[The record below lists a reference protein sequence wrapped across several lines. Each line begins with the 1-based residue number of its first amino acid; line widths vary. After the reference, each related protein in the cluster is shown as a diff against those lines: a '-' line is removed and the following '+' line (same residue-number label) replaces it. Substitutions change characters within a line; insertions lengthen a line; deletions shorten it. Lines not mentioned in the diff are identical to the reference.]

1 MLNPRS
7 LRPITGALVA
17 AALAISAFDAR
28 AQVDLS
34 ALRRDGYGV
43 SPIDQPKPNM
53 LVTPAT
59 INGVKLKLIIDTG
72 FSGHG
77 IFLDSVHGKKLGLGS
92 STAKSSDGESA
103 TGKKIAT
110 QNRGTGVVMLGNAQI
125 NGVPLSFGSFQG
137 LRNVGSFQTG
147 SHINYDNVLAGDG
160 FLTAGFLRTC
170 SAVVDLHNRLLY
182 LRPPGTGKRVSLGP
196 ALTSVGLAAVP
207 FTMAGSDCIADV
219 EVNGTPTKF
228 IMDTGATLS
237 ELDSRFADRIKTSAH
252 FTEYEF
258 HDAAGAKA
266 ESGHASLNSL
276 KIAGVEVRA
285 PNIQI
290 AKLSFYSSS
299 GGKIGGL
306 LGMDVLGQNWSII
319 DFGEQKLYIAAK
331 H

>member
-1 MLNPRS
+1 MLKPRPS
-7 LRPITGALVA
+7 TIVRALTA
-17 AALAISAFDAR
+17 AALAVCAIDAQ
-28 AQVDLS
+28 AQVNLS

-59 INGVKLKLIIDTG
+59 INGVKFKLIIDTG

-77 IFLDSVHGKKLGLGS
+77 IFLDSVHARKLGLG
-92 STAKSSDGESA
+92 AAAGKSVDGESA
-103 TGKKIAT
+103 SGKTIST
-110 QNRGTGVVMLGNAQI
+110 QNRGNGTVMLGNAQI
-125 NGVPLSFGSFQG
+125 ANVPLSFGTFQG
-137 LRNVGSFQTG
+137 LRNAGSFQTG
-147 SHINYDNVLAGDG
+147 SHINLDNVLAGDG
-160 FLTAGFLRTC
+160 FLSSGFLRTC

-182 LRPPGTGKRVSLGP
+182 LRPPGTGKRVALGP
-196 ALTSVGLAAVP
+196 ALTSVGLASVP
-207 FTMAGSDCIADV
+207 FTMVGSNCITEV
-219 EVNGTPTKF
+219 EVNGAPTKF

-258 HDAAGAKA
+258 QDAAGAR
-266 ESGHASLNSL
+266 EETGHASLKSF
-276 KIAGVEVRA
+276 KIAGVAVRA

-290 AKLSFYSSS
+290 GKLSFYSSS
-299 GGKIGGL
+299 GGKVAGL

-319 DFGEQKLYIAAK
+319 DFGEQKLYIAAA